1 VQILEVNKYL
11 SDKNLR
17 ITPCRVFVLNE
28 FIKKNKE
35 SLSEVD
41 LEKKA
46 KKRFD
51 RVTIYRTLKTF
62 IDNDILHRV
71 IDNDNVEKYALCVHT
86 CSDNQHNHEHV
97 HFKCESCN
105 TTTCLDNVAVG
116 SIDLPAG
123 YKKREVNYLIIG
135 TCIKCNS

>member
-1 VQILEVNKYL
+1 MQTKEVNEYL
-11 SDKNLR
+11 TEKNLR
-17 ITPCRVFVLNE
+17 ITPCRLFVLNE
-28 FIKKNKE
+28 FLKKNKE

-62 IDNDILHRV
+62 IESNILHRV
-71 IDNDNVEKYALCVHT
+71 IDDDNIEKYALCVHT
-86 CSDNQHNHEHV
+86 CSDKEHNHEHV
-97 HFKCESCN
+97 HFKCDNCN
-105 TTTCLDNVAVG
+105 TTTCLDDVAIG
-116 SIDLPAG
+116 NINLPAG
-123 YKKREVNYLIIG
+123 YKKREINYLIIG